1 MITVAIT
8 RGIDPSTRGC
18 AHCTITVSTV
28 HCSYSETAKCSQV
41 QPNRAFNGIRPRPAA
56 PAGARS
62 VSSPPRLRTAAT
74 TKPRRSMSSPAT
86 GRTAVARSARPA
98 GDRPHHR
105 RRPGHSSAQQEAG
118 SVSLLQKPQSPR
130 LSWARCAAVRRAR
143 GPPSSSERRDPG
155 VVLSRGDRREDSRH
169 ARRPPLPPPRHRC
182 PTLCA
187 VIIFSVL

>member
-28 HCSYSETAKCSQV
+28 HCSYSETAKCSRTGPSMASDPARPPPQV
-41 QPNRAFNGIRPRPAA
+41 HGACRRHPTCARPPPRSRAGPCHHRRPAA
-56 PAGARS
+56 PPSPARLA
-62 VSSPPRLRTAAT
+62 PQ
-74 TKPRRSMSSPAT
+74 AT
-86 GRTAVARSARPA
+86 GRITAAGPATPPPSRP
-98 GDRPHHR
+98 
-105 RRPGHSSAQQEAG
+105 AG